1 MQIIQKKGSMKTYFV
16 INIRERLNLYIYI
29 TFNICIFAS
38 ASENGALILFQKN
51 DFENFKKTGKHFN
64 IFVFLIKTSCQS
76 KESPLQSN
84 YSFLENIFHP
94 QPQFQITGTQS
105 LCRILKYVF
114 STIPN
119 CYRGI
124 KTH

>member
-51 DFENFKKTGKHFN
+51 DFENF
-64 IFVFLIKTSCQS
+64 
-76 KESPLQSN
+76 
-84 YSFLENIFHP
+84 
-94 QPQFQITGTQS
+94 
-105 LCRILKYVF
+105 
-114 STIPN
+114 
-119 CYRGI
+119 
-124 KTH
+124 